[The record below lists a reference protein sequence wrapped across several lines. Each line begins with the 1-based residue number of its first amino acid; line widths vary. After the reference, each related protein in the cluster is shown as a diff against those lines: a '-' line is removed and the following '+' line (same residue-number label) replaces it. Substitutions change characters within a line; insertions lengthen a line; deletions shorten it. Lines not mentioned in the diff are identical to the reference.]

1 MLVLPDRER
10 PKSRAANASTFSDSG
25 PVLLLPVGFPILLC
39 PRGFKLGSFDFGLNF
54 NN

>member
-1 MLVLPDRER
+1 MLPDRER

-39 PRGFKLGSFDFGLNF
+39 PRGFKLGSLDFDLNLSS
-54 NN
+54 